1 MANLVFLNILYFIN
15 RFWLEMIDM
24 CIAIFTQ
31 CNDKLLIIAKVYE
44 GYLIGMICITQKEII
59 MYIIVDNATLLA

>member
-44 GYLIGMICITQKEII
+44 GYLIGMICIT
-59 MYIIVDNATLLA
+59 